1 MLGGRLLLLL
11 LATGLAQPALALRC
25 GNKLV
30 QRGDPM
36 PKVLKYCGEPAATQT
51 RSIVRRGVPRSRVY
65 LDGELR
71 SFSDD
76 ELLINDRSFVEVL
89 VDEWTYNFGPRKLM
103 RIVRF
108 ENGLVVDVKELGYG
122 YRD

>member
-1 MLGGRLLLLL
+1 MQSGRLLLLL
-11 LATGLAQPALALRC
+11 LAIGFTEPALALRC

-36 PKVLKYCGEPAATQT
+36 PKVLKYCGEPVATQT
-51 RSIVRRGVPRSRVY
+51 RSIVRRGIPRSRVFR
-65 LDGELR
+65 DRDLR
-71 SFSDD
+71 GFSDE
-76 ELLINDRSFVEVL
+76 ELLINDRSYVEVL

-103 RIVRF
+103 RIIRF
-108 ENGLVVDVKELGYG
+108 ENGLVADVTELGYG

>member
-1 MLGGRLLLLL
+1 MQGARLLLLF
-11 LATGLAQPALALRC
+11 LALGLAGPAAALRC

-36 PKVLKYCGEPAATQT
+36 PKVLKFCGDPVATQT
-51 RSIVRRGVPRSRVY
+51 RSIVRRGIPRSRVFR
-65 LDGELR
+65 DGK
-71 SFSDD
+71 FSRYADD

-89 VDEWTYNFGPRKLM
+89 VEEWTYNFGPRKLM
-103 RIVRF
+103 RVIRF
-108 ENGLVVDVKELGYG
+108 ENGLVADVIALGYG

>member
-1 MLGGRLLLLL
+1 MHGARLLLLI
-11 LATGLAQPALALRC
+11 LALGFSNGALALRC

-36 PKVLKYCGEPAATQT
+36 PKVLRICGEPVATQQ
-51 RSIVRRGVPRSRVY
+51 RSIVRRGVPRSRVFR
-65 LDGELR
+65 DGELR
-71 SFSDD
+71 GLSDE
-76 ELLINDRSFVEVL
+76 ELLINDRSYVEVI
-89 VDEWTYNFGPRKLM
+89 VEEWTYNFGPRKLM

-108 ENGLVVDVKELGYG
+108 ENGLVADIKELGYG